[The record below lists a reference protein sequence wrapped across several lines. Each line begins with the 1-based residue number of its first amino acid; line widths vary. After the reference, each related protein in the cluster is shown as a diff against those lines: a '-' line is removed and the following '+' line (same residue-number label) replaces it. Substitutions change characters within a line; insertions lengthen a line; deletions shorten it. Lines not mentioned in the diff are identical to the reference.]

1 MLVTD
6 GISFLAEYPLTNK
19 PIIYIENPNHLP
31 FNENGVLA
39 KCCCHTVQENDEL
52 MDIIIKQYQAI

>member
-39 KCCCHTVQENDEL
+39 KRCCHTVQENDEL
-52 MDIIIKQYQAI
+52 MDIIH